1 MCREIRHPS
10 VVLIKKTVC
19 HAITLHC
26 LHIFQPRTDCEWS
39 NTNTPIDVMS
49 NNVTIM
55 HDFLKNKTR
64 KDNDPFIYCI
74 KSYFMKISG
83 SCQRRT
89 HNRDISRVNFLTDL
103 YIQVH
108 FDFSH
113 HLMLNDVLQGILFT
127 ESPHYFFKI

>member
-1 MCREIRHPS
+1 MIHICIALNHIS
-10 VVLIKKTVC
+10 WKFQGVVRDG
-19 HAITLHC
+19 
-26 LHIFQPRTDCEWS
+26 HI
-39 NTNTPIDVMS
+39 
-49 NNVTIM
+49 
-55 HDFLKNKTR
+55 
-64 KDNDPFIYCI
+64 
-74 KSYFMKISG
+74 
-83 SCQRRT
+83 